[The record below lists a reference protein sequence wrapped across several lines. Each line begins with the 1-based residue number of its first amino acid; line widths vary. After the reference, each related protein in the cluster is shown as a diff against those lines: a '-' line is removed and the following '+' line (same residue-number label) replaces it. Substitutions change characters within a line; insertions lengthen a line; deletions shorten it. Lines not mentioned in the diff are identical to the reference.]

1 MDKGETYSNISTTGD
16 RREFSTPTTTPRAPS
31 TPDAA
36 ICEATKREHAR
47 EADFFSS
54 LISHHP
60 EHARSFIEI
69 YEAATDLVTAIDTLL
84 VRHAEKFGFNRDE
97 EFKRFGESRF
107 RDVAAEVSKAAE
119 QLAARYFLDNQKS
132 KHEAK
137 YNAVVSSA
145 REFISLM
152 REAQQKGN
160 LPNQLLARDAF
171 KLIAQNITAISLQ
184 DRGSDVTTIV
194 ELDAQHLME
203 QELQGCMQLA
213 DTLIEQ
219 GGNLSAMDKILLHQS
234 AVYHRVGL
242 MIPPVLEAIARKG
255 MNGTELGIPMLA
267 AHYVR
272 SQYDDPSSVWQTIF
286 TAEEFDLMHR
296 AVIYQDKTPQS
307 ASDMALQVAPAS
319 TSTAREHNI
328 EAIVRIAHRTDEE
341 LGS

>member
-1 MDKGETYSNISTTGD
+1 MDKGETYNNLSTADDTRDLSIPSTTL
-16 RREFSTPTTTPRAPS
+16 RAPS

-36 ICEATKREHAR
+36 ICEATKREHSR
-47 EADFFSS
+47 EADFFSTLLS
-54 LISHHP
+54 QHR
-60 EHARSFIEI
+60 EHARSFIEV

-97 EFKRFGESRF
+97 EFNRFGDSLF
-107 RDVAAEVSKAAE
+107 KDVTSEVSNAAER
-119 QLAARYFLDNQKS
+119 LAARYFLENERT

-137 YNAVVSSA
+137 HAAVLASA
-145 REFISLM
+145 REFVSLM
-152 REAQQKGN
+152 RAAQQEGKI
-160 LPNQLLARDAF
+160 PHELLARDAF

-213 DTLIEQ
+213 DALIEQ
-219 GGNLSAMDKILLHQS
+219 GGDLSAMDKILLHQS

-272 SQYDDPSSVWQTIF
+272 SQYDDPSSVWQAIF
-286 TAEEFDLMHR
+286 AAEEFDLMHR
-296 AVIYQDKTPQS
+296 AVLYQDKTPQS
-307 ASDMALQVAPAS
+307 ASDMALQVAPTS
-319 TSTAREHNI
+319 TSGTREHNI